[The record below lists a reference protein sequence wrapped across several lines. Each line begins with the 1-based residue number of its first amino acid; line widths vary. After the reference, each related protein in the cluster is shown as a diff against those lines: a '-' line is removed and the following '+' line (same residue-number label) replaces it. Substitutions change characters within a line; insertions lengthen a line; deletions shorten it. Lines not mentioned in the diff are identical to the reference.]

1 MPVFEYNAI
10 SKSGKQL
17 RGIVDA
23 RSVTDARQKLREREA
38 YPVSLRETSA
48 EEEKT
53 LPAGLSP
60 RNLFRKIGQRE
71 VTVMTRQL
79 ATLLGAGIPLVPA
92 LNALVLQ
99 TPNPALKKTLAQIK
113 ERVNEG
119 NSLGRSLGTYGRV
132 FSPFYVNMVL
142 AGEESGALDVVLER
156 LAEFTEKQ
164 RILRDRVRAAL
175 TYPFFMFLV
184 GIVVLFVLTVFVVP
198 QITAIFDEMN
208 QALPTVTVFLITTS
222 SLIQSYWLVVLGGT
236 IGIAWGLSR
245 FFNRTHRGLYMRD
258 LIKLRTPVTGPLIH
272 KIIIA
277 RFCRTLATLLGSGVP
292 LLNALAVVRNVVDN
306 RLIADVVGN
315 AGKDVAEGKS
325 LSATLAQSP
334 FIPPLVVQMISVGEQ
349 SGALEEMLS
358 KIAEGYEQEA
368 ESSILQIMSLLEPV
382 MILVMGLFVGFIVIS
397 ILLPIFEMNQ
407 LIR

>member
-1 MPVFEYNAI
+1 V
-10 SKSGKQL
+10 
-17 RGIVDA
+17 
-23 RSVTDARQKLREREA
+23 
-38 YPVSLRETSA
+38 
-48 EEEKT
+48 
-53 LPAGLSP
+53 
-60 RNLFRKIGQRE
+60 
-71 VTVMTRQL
+71 
-79 ATLLGAGIPLVPA
+79 
-92 LNALVLQ
+92 
-99 TPNPALKKTLAQIK
+99 
-113 ERVNEG
+113 
-119 NSLGRSLGTYGRV
+119 
-132 FSPFYVNMVL
+132 
-142 AGEESGALDVVLER
+142 
-156 LAEFTEKQ
+156 
-164 RILRDRVRAAL
+164 
-175 TYPFFMFLV
+175 
-184 GIVVLFVLTVFVVP
+184 VVLFVLTVFVVP
-198 QITAIFDEMN
+198 QITSIFDEMH

-222 SLIQSYWLVVLGGT
+222 SLIQSYWFVVLGGALV
-236 IGIAWGLSR
+236 IAWGLGR
-245 FFNRTHRGLYMRD
+245 FFNRTRRGQYMRD
-258 LIKLRTPVTGPLIH
+258 LIKLRAPVTGPLVH
-272 KIIIA
+272 KMIIA

-349 SGALEEMLS
+349 SGSLEDMLS